1 MGEALNGL
9 KRTMMCGEPREIN
22 VGEKITLM
30 GWVQRNRKLGGLQF
44 IDLRDRTGIMQIVF
58 GEEINAESFE
68 KAKAV
73 RPEYCIAVTG
83 EVVLREAP
91 NTAME
96 TGMVELKCESIKVLS
111 ESETPPIYIKEGL
124 DAAENIRLK
133 YRYLDLRR
141 PDMQKIF
148 MIRNRAT
155 KAVRDYLDN
164 NGFLEVET
172 PILNKSTPE
181 GARDYLVP
189 SRNYPGMFY
198 ALPQSPQIFKQLLM
212 VSGFDKYYQVAK
224 CFRDE
229 DLRANRQPEFTQID
243 LEMSFVEQDDVMAL
257 NEGLIAH
264 VFKEVLGHEVKLPI
278 KRMPFKEA
286 MEKYGSDKPDLRFGM
301 EITDI
306 TDCVKGMDFVVFKS
320 ALEMGGSVRALCLKG
335 GADLGRKPLDKLVD
349 FVKGYKAKGLAWI
362 QLKEDGIKSSI
373 AKFLADDVT
382 ENIIKTMGAE
392 IGDAILIVADK
403 NSVVFQSLGAL
414 RLELAK
420 QFDLIK
426 DKEEFNFT
434 WITEFPLFEYN
445 EEENRYHAAHHPFTA
460 PMDEDLDMI
469 ETNPGAVRS
478 KAYDLVLNGEEL
490 GGGSIR
496 IHDSELQTRMFKAL
510 GFTEESAY
518 ERFGFLIDAFKFGPP
533 PMDED
538 LDMIETNPGAVRSK
552 AYDLV
557 LNGEELGGGSIRIH
571 DSELQTRMFKA
582 LGFTEE
588 SAYER
593 FGFLIDAFKFGPPPH
608 GGLAFGL
615 DRMIMFLA
623 GTENIKDVIAFPK
636 NQNAYCYLSE
646 APNVVDQKQI
656 DELGLIIKS
665 TDKE

>member
-1 MGEALNGL
+1 MGEALGGL
-9 KRTMMCGEPREIN
+9 KRTIMCGEVRESN
-22 VGEKITLM
+22 VSQKITLM

-58 GEEINAESFE
+58 GEEINAEAFE
-68 KAKAV
+68 KAKDV

-91 NTAME
+91 NHNMP
-96 TGMVELKCESIKVLS
+96 TGLVELKCESLKVLS
-111 ESETPPIYIKEGL
+111 ESDTPPIYIKEGL

-141 PDMQKIF
+141 PDMQRIF
-148 MIRNRAT
+148 MIRS
-155 KAVRDYLDN
+155 KVSKSVRDYLDAN
-164 NGFLEVET
+164 NFLEVET
-172 PILNKSTPE
+172 PMLTKSTPE

-212 VSGFDKYYQVAK
+212 VSGFDRYYQIVK

-243 LEMSFVEQDDVMAL
+243 LEMSFVEANDVMSM

-264 VFKEVLGHEVKLPI
+264 VFKEVAGVDVKLPI
-278 KRMPFKEA
+278 KRMTFKDA

-301 EITDI
+301 EITNI
-306 TDCVKGMDFVVFKS
+306 TEDVKDMDFVVFKS
-320 ALEMGGSVRALCLKG
+320 AIENGGSVRALCLKG
-335 GADLGRKPLDKLVD
+335 GADLGRKPIDKLGE
-349 FVKGYKAKGLAWI
+349 FVKTYKAKGLAWI
-362 QLKEDGIKSSI
+362 QIKEDGIKSSI
-373 AKFLADDVT
+373 AKFLTDDVT
-382 ENIIKTMGAE
+382 NAIMKTMNAE
-392 IGDAILIVADK
+392 VGDAIFIVADK

-426 DKEEFNFT
+426 DKNEFNFT
-434 WITEFPLFEYN
+434 WITEFPLFEYS
-445 EEENRYHAAHHPFTA
+445 EEDGRYYAAHHPFTS
-460 PMDEDLDMI
+460 PMDEDIDML
-469 ETNPGAVRS
+469 ESNPGEVRA

-496 IHDSELQTRMFKAL
+496 IHDSKLQEKMFKVL
-510 GFTEESAY
+510 GFTEESA
-518 ERFGFLIDAFKFGPP
+518 
-533 PMDED
+533 
-538 LDMIETNPGAVRSK
+538 
-552 AYDLV
+552 
-557 LNGEELGGGSIRIH
+557 
-571 DSELQTRMFKA
+571 Q
-582 LGFTEE
+582 
-588 SAYER
+588 ER

-623 GTENIKDVIAFPK
+623 GTDNIKDVIAFPK

-646 APNVVDQKQI
+646 APNIVDENQLE
-656 DELGLIIKS
+656 DLGISIVK
-665 TDKE
+665 KEQ